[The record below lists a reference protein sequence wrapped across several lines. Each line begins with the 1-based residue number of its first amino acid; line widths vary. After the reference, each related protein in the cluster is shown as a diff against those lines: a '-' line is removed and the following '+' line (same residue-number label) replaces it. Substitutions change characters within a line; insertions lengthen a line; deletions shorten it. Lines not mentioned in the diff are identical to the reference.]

1 MVKVE
6 IVEGYGRLN
15 EVKGLFRE
23 YAASLE
29 VDLCFQRFGEE
40 LSSLPGRYAPPDGR
54 LYLALIDG
62 QSAGCIALRRL
73 DEETCEMK
81 RLYVRGDARGL
92 GLGRLLAE
100 QIISDARALGY
111 RQIRL
116 DTLPSMRSAQSLYQ
130 RLGFTDI
137 PPYCENP
144 VPGARYMG
152 LTL

>member
-1 MVKVE
+1 MVNVE
-6 IVEGYGRLN
+6 IVEAYDRLN
-15 EVKGLFRE
+15 EVKALFRE
-23 YAASLE
+23 YAATLE
-29 VDLCFQRFGEE
+29 VDLCFQRFEEE
-40 LSSLPGRYAPPDGR
+40 LALLPGRYAPQTGR
-54 LYLALIDG
+54 LYLALVDIKP
-62 QSAGCIALRRL
+62 AGCIALRRL

-100 QIISDARALGY
+100 KIISDARALGY
-111 RQIRL
+111 RQMRL
-116 DTLPSMRSAQSLYQ
+116 DTLPSMKRAQSLYE

-144 VPGARYMG
+144 VPGVRYMG